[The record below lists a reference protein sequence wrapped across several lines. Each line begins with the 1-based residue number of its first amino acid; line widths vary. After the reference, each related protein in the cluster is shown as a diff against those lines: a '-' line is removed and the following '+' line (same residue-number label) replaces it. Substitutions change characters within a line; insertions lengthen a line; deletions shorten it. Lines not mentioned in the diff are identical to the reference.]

1 MLPRF
6 ILPSHRLWQLVLR
19 LLKRTSSIK
28 QEALFNNQMLISK
41 IKQCSEK
48 IPPTTLPCQHLLT
61 PLPGPRPVCLIK
73 VYLLS
78 FVTTESPVQQCTGLA
93 LGCKRGL
100 EQLKGERAKHFG
112 IFTGKVIQV
121 HSSHRHLGSRRSS
134 TCNHHPSSR
143 CIFQA
148 EPNLLTRLFAFAIPK
163 RRSFPF

>member
-1 MLPRF
+1 
-6 ILPSHRLWQLVLR
+6 
-19 LLKRTSSIK
+19 
-28 QEALFNNQMLISK
+28 MLISK

-48 IPPTTLPCQHLLT
+48 IPPMTLPCQHLLT

-78 FVTTESPVQQCTGLA
+78 FVTIESPVQQCTGLA

-121 HSSHRHLGSRRSS
+121 HSSHRHLGSRRSR

-143 CIFQA
+143 CILQA
-148 EPNLLTRLFAFAIPK
+148 EPNLLTRLFAFAIPE
-163 RRSFPF
+163 RLSFPF